1 MLSLNHGGEHTAS
14 VETNSF
20 RRMDLFNKKFR
31 FVLALVPFAVAALAP
46 AAQLSTD
53 ARSAIP
59 RDVQQLVVIDYRA
72 MQNSQAAMQLR
83 DRVMPPELR
92 QFDEALRKSG
102 LNDNHDVDQLAFALF
117 RAGGSNSEAVDTV
130 GIAQGQFAVND
141 IVASFRKQK
150 VHALLLR
157 GNRIF
162 PMTKSG
168 MMLCFVDP
176 STMVFGQKDSVI
188 KALNARDGVVPN
200 LLSNGT
206 MMDAM
211 HSVDSEPL
219 WSILDQK
226 GTQTIMK
233 QLLGEAGSVTDY
245 EAVRKRLES
254 SWYSMNFQHGVKF
267 NLTIQ
272 TGDTF
277 AAATVSSLLSAA
289 VLLRKMTGSDSEK
302 AALSATSVNSSA
314 GKLMVRFAAN
324 DSEFSNLLQSSLFK
338 SVVR

>member
-1 MLSLNHGGEHTAS
+1 
-14 VETNSF
+14 
-20 RRMDLFNKKFR
+20 MDLFNKKFR
-31 FVLALVPFAVAALAP
+31 FVLALVPFAVAAMAP

-53 ARSAIP
+53 ARSSIP

-141 IVASFRKQK
+141 IIANFRKQK
-150 VHALLLR
+150 TRALLLR
-157 GNRIF
+157 TNRIF

-168 MMLCFVDP
+168 MVLCFVDS
-176 STMVFGQKDSVI
+176 STMVFGQKEAVI
-188 KALNARDGVVPN
+188 KALNARDGISQN

-211 HSVDSEPL
+211 RSVDWEPL

-245 EAVRKRLES
+245 ESVRKRLES

-267 NLTIQ
+267 SLTIQ

-302 AALSATSVNSSA
+302 AALSATSVSSSA

>member
-1 MLSLNHGGEHTAS
+1 
-14 VETNSF
+14 
-20 RRMDLFNKKFR
+20 MDLFNKKFR
-31 FVLALVPFAVAALAP
+31 FVLALVPFAVAAMAP

-53 ARSAIP
+53 ARSSIP
-59 RDVQQLVVIDYRA
+59 RDVQQLVVIDYHA
-72 MQNSQAAMQLR
+72 MQDSQAAMQLR

-117 RAGGSNSEAVDTV
+117 RTGGSNSEAVDTV
-130 GIAQGQFAVND
+130 GIAQGQFAVDNV
-141 IVASFRKQK
+141 IATFRKQK
-150 VHALLLR
+150 VRALRLR
-157 GNRIF
+157 TNRIF

-176 STMVFGQKDSVI
+176 STMVFGQKEAVI
-188 KALNARDGVVPN
+188 KALNARDGVSPN
-200 LLSNGT
+200 LLSNST

-211 HSVDSEPL
+211 RSVDWEPL

-245 EAVRKRLES
+245 ESVRKRLES

-267 NLTIQ
+267 SLTIQ

-302 AALSATSVNSSA
+302 AVLGATSVSSSA
-314 GKLMVRFAAN
+314 GKLRVYFASN
-324 DSEFSNLLQSSLFK
+324 DSDFSSLLQSSLFK
-338 SVVR
+338 SVVH

>member
-1 MLSLNHGGEHTAS
+1 
-14 VETNSF
+14 
-20 RRMDLFNKKFR
+20 MDLFNKKFR

-53 ARSAIP
+53 ARSSIP

-72 MQNSQAAMQLR
+72 MQNSQTAMQLR

-117 RAGGSNSEAVDTV
+117 RTGGSNSEAVDTV
-130 GIAQGQFAVND
+130 GIAQGQFAVD
-141 IVASFRKQK
+141 DVVANFRKQK
-150 VHALLLR
+150 VRALLLR
-157 GNRIF
+157 SNRIF

-176 STMVFGQKDSVI
+176 STMVFGQKEAVI
-188 KALNARDGVVPN
+188 KALNARDGVSPN
-200 LLSNGT
+200 LLSNSV
-206 MMDAM
+206 MMEAM
-211 HSVDSEPL
+211 HSVDWEPL

-226 GTQTIMK
+226 GTQTVMK

-254 SWYSMNFQHGVKF
+254 SWYALNFQHGVKF

-277 AAATVSSLLSAA
+277 AAATISSLLSAA

-302 AALSATSVNSSA
+302 AALGATSVSSSA
-314 GKLMVRFAAN
+314 GKLMVHFAAN
-324 DSEFSNLLQSSLFK
+324 DSEFSSLLQSPLFK
-338 SVVR
+338 SVVSR

>member
-1 MLSLNHGGEHTAS
+1 M
-14 VETNSF
+14 
-20 RRMDLFNKKFR
+20 FNKKFR

-53 ARSAIP
+53 ARSSIP
-59 RDVQQLVVIDYRA
+59 RDVQQLVVIDYHA
-72 MQNSQAAMQLR
+72 MQDSQAAMQLR

-117 RAGGSNSEAVDTV
+117 RTGGSNSEAVDTV
-130 GIAQGQFAVND
+130 GIAQGQFAVDNV
-141 IVASFRKQK
+141 IATFRKQK
-150 VHALLLR
+150 VRALRLR
-157 GNRIF
+157 TNRIF

-176 STMVFGQKDSVI
+176 STMVFGQKEAVI
-188 KALNARDGVVPN
+188 KALNARDGVSPN
-200 LLSNGT
+200 LLSNST

-211 HSVDSEPL
+211 RSVDWEPL

-245 EAVRKRLES
+245 ESVRKRLES

-267 NLTIQ
+267 SLTIQ

-302 AALSATSVNSSA
+302 AVLGATSVSSSA
-314 GKLMVRFAAN
+314 GKLRVYFASN
-324 DSEFSNLLQSSLFK
+324 DSDFSSLLQSSLFK
-338 SVVR
+338 SVVH

>member
-1 MLSLNHGGEHTAS
+1 
-14 VETNSF
+14 
-20 RRMDLFNKKFR
+20 MDLFNKKFR

-53 ARSAIP
+53 ARSSIP
-59 RDVQQLVVIDYRA
+59 RDVQQLVVIDYHA
-72 MQNSQAAMQLR
+72 MQDSQAAMQLR

-117 RAGGSNSEAVDTV
+117 RTGGSNSEAVDTV
-130 GIAQGQFAVND
+130 GIAQGQFAVDNV
-141 IVASFRKQK
+141 IATFRKQK
-150 VHALLLR
+150 VRALRLR
-157 GNRIF
+157 TNRIF

-176 STMVFGQKDSVI
+176 STMVFGQKEAVI
-188 KALNARDGVVPN
+188 KALNARDGVSPN
-200 LLSNGT
+200 LLSNST

-211 HSVDSEPL
+211 RSVDWEPL

-245 EAVRKRLES
+245 ESVRKRLES

-267 NLTIQ
+267 SLTIQ

-302 AALSATSVNSSA
+302 AVLGATSVSSSA
-314 GKLMVRFAAN
+314 GKLKVYFASS
-324 DSEFSNLLQSSLFK
+324 DSDFSNLLQSSLFK
-338 SVVR
+338 SVVH